1 MQEMVKYLSA
11 THGEFTDF
19 WAIFSFQT
27 WKNFGYRFVSIQVTP
42 LLLEKNQ
49 LILWQGSNM
58 QCICVTFVPWLL
70 MAAISG
76 C

>member
-11 THGEFTDF
+11 TMSWEVHRLLGHFLISDMGKF
-19 WAIFSFQT
+19 WLQI
-27 WKNFGYRFVSIQVTP
+27 VSIQVTP

-49 LILWQGSNM
+49 QILLQGSNM
-58 QCICVTFVPWLL
+58 QCICVTWLL
-70 MAAISG
+70 MAAISS